1 MAKASGEATGEG
13 VYSTM
18 TKGEKPMFQLPNL
31 AEMTDLEAVHWYTSE
46 FLRLSRE
53 RKLDSEY
60 GKALL
65 EWKKQM
71 NERLEQSRKEWW

>member
-1 MAKASGEATGEG
+1 MKKE
-13 VYSTM
+13 
-18 TKGEKPMFQLPNL
+18 EKEMMKLPNL
-31 AEMTDLEAVHWYTSE
+31 AEMTDIEAIHWYTSE

-53 RKLDSEY
+53 GKLDSEY

-71 NERLEQSRKEWW
+71 NARLEQSRKEWW

>member
-1 MAKASGEATGEG
+1 MAKASGEATSEG

-18 TKGEKPMFQLPNL
+18 TKGEKTMFQLPNL

-71 NERLEQSRKEWW
+71 NERLEKSRKEWW

>member
-1 MAKASGEATGEG
+1 
-13 VYSTM
+13 
-18 TKGEKPMFQLPNL
+18 MFQLPNL
-31 AEMTDLEAVHWYTSE
+31 AEMTDLEAVRWYTSE
-46 FLRLSRE
+46 FLWLSRE

>member
-1 MAKASGEATGEG
+1 MAKASGEATSEG

-60 GKALL
+60 GRALL

-71 NERLEQSRKEWW
+71 NERLEKSRKEWW